1 MRLFVAVPLP
11 TDLAV
16 EASSA
21 LPDIPALRRVRP
33 EHLHITLAFLGA
45 VPEERLD
52 DVIAAT
58 RAAAATQPPFTLT
71 LEGVGRFPASGEPR
85 VIWMGIVQG
94 ARESS
99 NLAAALR
106 RALTER
112 ALAFDDKPFRAHVT
126 LARVTQDAARA
137 SARAI
142 AATTDRLRTPK
153 LSFDVEALIPFES
166 VLSAKG
172 PRYTPRAAVPLG
184 RG

>member
-1 MRLFVAVPLP
+1 MRLFVAIPLP
-11 TDLAV
+11 TDVAV
-16 EASSA
+16 EASTA
-21 LPDIPALRRVRP
+21 LPEIPALRRVRP

-45 VPEERLD
+45 VADERLD

-58 RAAAATQPPFTLT
+58 RTAAAAHQPFTVT
-71 LEGVGRFPASGEPR
+71 LEGVGRFPESGEPR
-85 VIWMGIVQG
+85 VVWMGIVQG

-112 ALAFDDKPFRAHVT
+112 ALPFDDKPFRAHIT
-126 LARVTQDAARA
+126 LARVAQDADRA

-142 AATTDRLRTPK
+142 AATTDRLRAPK
-153 LSFDVEALIPFES
+153 LHFEVDALIPFES
-166 VLSAKG
+166 VLSPKG

-184 RG
+184 RS